1 MKNSHFFMGYL
12 VSTQEDVIFKLSLED
27 VGLLMDKGGWSY
39 IFVRCILSIHCP
51 CVSVFQHSHSSFIRA
66 KNPRISQ

>member
-12 VSTQEDVIFKLSLED
+12 VSTQEDVILKLSLED

-39 IFVRCILSIHCP
+39 IFVCCVLSRHCR
-51 CVSVFQHSHSSFIRA
+51 CVSVFQHSHNFFISA